1 MLQIEPRALIVNQWG
16 STDGLNILQQLLAL
30 YRALLWEGFT
40 LLAIADSYKEEPNK
54 TDHPPAESNDDVP
67 LVCDEVMPKSG
78 HFSPS
83 LKHLSPSLKHL
94 TPLVA
99 VTSRVG
105 KSIAELL
112 SLLVRLATGPLHRH
126 HRRSFHAP
134 VVSQP
139 PPKEAINMCQNVAST
154 LVDGL
159 CWRIPLP
166 HLQPCVLT
174 SSLGQW
180 LFEGCVHLVS

>member
-1 MLQIEPRALIVNQWG
+1 ME
-16 STDGLNILQQLLAL
+16 SLLAL

-40 LLAIADSYKEEPNK
+40 LLAIADSYKEE
-54 TDHPPAESNDDVP
+54 TDKQEHIPTEGNNGDLP

-78 HFSPS
+78 HSSPS

-126 HRRSFHAP
+126 HRRSLHAP
-134 VVSQP
+134 VTSQP
-139 PPKEAINMCQNVAST
+139 PPKESVKMCQSITSV

-159 CWRIPLP
+159 CWNVPLP
-166 HLQPCVLT
+166 RLQPCVLT

-180 LFEGCVHLVS
+180 LFEGYIKYYFDNVANIISFV

>member
-1 MLQIEPRALIVNQWG
+1 MQ
-16 STDGLNILQQLLAL
+16 SLLAL

-40 LLAIADSYKEEPNK
+40 LLAIADSYKEETEKQEHVP
-54 TDHPPAESNDDVP
+54 TEGSSSSDMP
-67 LVCDEVMPKSG
+67 LVCDEVMPKSE
-78 HFSPS
+78 HSSPS

-126 HRRSFHAP
+126 HRRSLHTP

-139 PPKEAINMCQNVAST
+139 PPKEAVSMCQSITSV

-159 CWRIPLP
+159 CWSVPLP
-166 HLQPCVLT
+166 RLQPCVLT

-180 LFEGCVHLVS
+180 LFEGYVLFVMIGCVVICLC

>member
-1 MLQIEPRALIVNQWG
+1 M
-16 STDGLNILQQLLAL
+16 
-30 YRALLWEGFT
+30 
-40 LLAIADSYKEEPNK
+40 LAIADSYKEESDK
-54 TDHPPAESNDDVP
+54 QEHVPPEGGNSDLP
-67 LVCDEVMPKSG
+67 LVCDEVMPKCG
-78 HFSPS
+78 HSSPS

-112 SLLVRLATGPLHRH
+112 SLLVQLATGPLHRH
-126 HRRSFHAP
+126 HRRSLHTP
-134 VVSQP
+134 IISQP
-139 PPKEAINMCQNVAST
+139 PPKEAINMCHSITSV

-159 CWRIPLP
+159 CWSVPLP
-166 HLQPCVLT
+166 RLQPCVLT

-180 LFEGCVHLVS
+180 LFEGCVTTLVLRVYL

>member
-1 MLQIEPRALIVNQWG
+1 ME
-16 STDGLNILQQLLAL
+16 SLLAL

-40 LLAIADSYKEEPNK
+40 LLAIADSYKEE
-54 TDHPPAESNDDVP
+54 TDKQEHVPIESGNDDLP

-78 HFSPS
+78 HSSPS

-126 HRRSFHAP
+126 HRRSLHAP
-134 VVSQP
+134 IVSQP
-139 PPKEAINMCQNVAST
+139 PPKEAVNMCQSIASV

-159 CWRIPLP
+159 CWSVPLP
-166 HLQPCVLT
+166 RLQPCVLT

-180 LFEGCVHLVS
+180 LFEGYVCIAVVKLCVLHQIVYA

>member
-1 MLQIEPRALIVNQWG
+1 MIVNQWG
-16 STDGLNILQQLLAL
+16 STEGLNILQSLLAL

-40 LLAIADSYKEEPNK
+40 LLAIADSYKEETEK
-54 TDHPPAESNDDVP
+54 QEHIPAEGSSSTSTDMP
-67 LVCDEVMPKSG
+67 LVCDEVMPKPEHS
-78 HFSPS
+78 SPS

-126 HRRSFHAP
+126 HRRSLHTP

-139 PPKEAINMCQNVAST
+139 PPKEAVSMCQSITSV

-159 CWRIPLP
+159 CWSVPLP
-166 HLQPCVLT
+166 RLQPCVLT

-180 LFEGCVHLVS
+180 LFEGYALL